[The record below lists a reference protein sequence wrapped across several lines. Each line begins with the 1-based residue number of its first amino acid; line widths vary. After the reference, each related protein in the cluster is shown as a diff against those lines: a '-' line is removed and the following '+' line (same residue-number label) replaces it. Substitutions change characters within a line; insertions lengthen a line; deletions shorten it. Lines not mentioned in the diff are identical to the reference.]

1 MFACLTDDFMEDSKD
16 LTYSDIQN
24 MEYLDAVICETL
36 RYHCIIA
43 ILTRVV
49 GPNIEYKVPG
59 SDLVLPPNTQLEID
73 VPAIHFD
80 PEHYA
85 NAANFDPEH
94 FSKEA
99 KAARHPY
106 AFLAFG
112 HGPRS
117 CIGMRFALVEAKMA
131 LAKIIKEFVLLPSNK
146 TQEPLIDDPEN
157 AISYPKNGLF
167 VRVEKRTD

>member
-1 MFACLTDDFMEDSKD
+1 MGDDNKD

-24 MEYLDAVICETL
+24 MDYLDAVICETL

-43 ILTRVV
+43 ILARVL
-49 GPNIEYKVPG
+49 GPNTEYKIPG
-59 SDLVLPPNTQLEID
+59 TDLILPPNTQVEID

-80 PEHYA
+80 TEHYA
-85 NAANFDPEH
+85 NAQNFDPEH

-99 KAARHPY
+99 KARRHPY

-117 CIGMRFALVEAKMA
+117 CIGMRFVLVEAKMA
-131 LAKIIKEFVLLPSNK
+131 NK
-146 TQEPLIDDPEN
+146 TQEPLKDEPQN
-157 AISYPKNGLF
+157 AISYPQFHRVAFMSVLKKDKN
-167 VRVEKRTD
+167 EINTI

>member
-1 MFACLTDDFMEDSKD
+1 MGDDNKD

-24 MEYLDAVICETL
+24 MDYLDAVICETL

-43 ILTRVV
+43 ILARVL
-49 GPNIEYKVPG
+49 GPNTEYKIPG
-59 SDLVLPPNTQLEID
+59 TDLILPPNTQVEID

-80 PEHYA
+80 TEHYA
-85 NAANFDPEH
+85 NAQNFDPEH

-99 KAARHPY
+99 KARRHPY

-131 LAKIIKEFVLLPSNK
+131 LARIVKEFLILPSNK
-146 TQEPLIDDPEN
+146 TQEPLKDEPQN
-157 AISYPKNGLF
+157 AISYPQGGLY
-167 VRVEKRTD
+167 VRVEKRQE